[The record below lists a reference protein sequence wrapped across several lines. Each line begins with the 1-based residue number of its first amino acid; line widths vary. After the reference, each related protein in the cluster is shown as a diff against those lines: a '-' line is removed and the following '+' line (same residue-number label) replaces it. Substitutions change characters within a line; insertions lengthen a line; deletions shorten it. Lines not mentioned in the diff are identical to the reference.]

1 MIIFD
6 EYFVNRIVN
15 EKVLLKTWTGLEINP
30 THSPRSHNEPI
41 LNFFV
46 TMTSSEN
53 VILNFISKLP
63 RLRISQKFVY
73 GLHYPNLSAAYKENE
88 CPDTLTYK
96 TE

>member
-1 MIIFD
+1 
-6 EYFVNRIVN
+6 
-15 EKVLLKTWTGLEINP
+15 
-30 THSPRSHNEPI
+30 
-41 LNFFV
+41 
-46 TMTSSEN
+46 MTSSEN